1 MKNEKAELNR
11 ITEQL
16 IRLDDARCSGELDNL
31 NPETPEGRDAVW
43 LFKKYLFDAV
53 ISLEKVIKELTAQED
68 AEYEAAKKIVED
80 YETKQDR

>member
-16 IRLDDARCSGELDNL
+16 MRLDDARCSGELDNL
-31 NPETPEGRDAVW
+31 NPGTREGRDAIR

-53 ISLEKVIKELTAQED
+53 ISLENVIKVLTAEED